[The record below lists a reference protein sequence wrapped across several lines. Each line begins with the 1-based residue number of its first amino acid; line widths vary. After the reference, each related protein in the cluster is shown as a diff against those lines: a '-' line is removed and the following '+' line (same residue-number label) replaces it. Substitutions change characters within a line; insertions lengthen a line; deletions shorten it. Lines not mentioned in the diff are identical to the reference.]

1 MKKFGLFFCA
11 CVTPVLVGCDLQPQI
26 LSLPDTVG
34 EFISTR
40 YPALLADPNANPEI
54 YASAATDYGIY
65 ASPDLYGTGAVSTD
79 DYVMYAS
86 VDDYIIPPQV
96 QDEQEPTQKEQ
107 DVAEPVVVAE
117 YQSPDGGENVVLATP
132 QQSDEY
138 IRVPMYGGVTNVKSN
153 DIVVARGDT
162 MYSLARKHGTTVD
175 ELARVN
181 NLSAPYVLSVGQKLK
196 LPGGAPSITTAAKPD
211 VISVPVKKA
220 TGVQTTTRVALADI
234 TVGPGDTLYS
244 ISRKYSVP
252 VNDLA
257 VMNRLKA
264 PFTLS
269 VGQKLKVPNL
279 KSANVKTQSVSQGG
293 KVDASKTEKVATT
306 PVKTETKKI
315 SSDPSKKLPKITA
328 RSSSKF
334 SWPVRGKI
342 LSNYGAKS
350 SGLFNDGI
358 NISAA
363 RGTAVKAAENGVV
376 AYAGNEV
383 KGMGNLIIIQHAG
396 GWMTVY
402 AHLDSLAV
410 KRGARV
416 SVGQKIGGVGST
428 GKVDVPQLH
437 FEIRKGTKA
446 YNPSAYLK

>member
-1 MKKFGLFFCA
+1 M
-11 CVTPVLVGCDLQPQI
+11 
-26 LSLPDTVG
+26 
-34 EFISTR
+34 
-40 YPALLADPNANPEI
+40 
-54 YASAATDYGIY
+54 
-65 ASPDLYGTGAVSTD
+65 
-79 DYVMYAS
+79 
-86 VDDYIIPPQV
+86 
-96 QDEQEPTQKEQ
+96 
-107 DVAEPVVVAE
+107 
-117 YQSPDGGENVVLATP
+117 
-132 QQSDEY
+132 
-138 IRVPMYGGVTNVKSN
+138 
-153 DIVVARGDT
+153 
-162 MYSLARKHGTTVD
+162 
-175 ELARVN
+175 
-181 NLSAPYVLSVGQKLK
+181 
-196 LPGGAPSITTAAKPD
+196 
-211 VISVPVKKA
+211 
-220 TGVQTTTRVALADI
+220 
-234 TVGPGDTLYS
+234 
-244 ISRKYSVP
+244 
-252 VNDLA
+252 
-257 VMNRLKA
+257 
-264 PFTLS
+264 
-269 VGQKLKVPNL
+269 
-279 KSANVKTQSVSQGG
+279 KSANVKTQPVVAQSVTQPTSQGA
-293 KVDASKTEKVATT
+293 KVEALKTEKVAVA

-416 SVGQKIGGVGST
+416 SVGQKIGAVGST